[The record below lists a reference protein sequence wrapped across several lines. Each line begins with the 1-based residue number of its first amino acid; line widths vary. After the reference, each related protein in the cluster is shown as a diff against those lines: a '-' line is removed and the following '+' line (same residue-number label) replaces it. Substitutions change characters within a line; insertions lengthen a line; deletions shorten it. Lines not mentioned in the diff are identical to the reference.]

1 MPVWK
6 RKVFQSFET
15 LMPMTIKFYL
25 STFCGMLVSEVRQM
39 TYFDKNH
46 VEQITFITDEASQIF
61 GNKRIAIL
69 SIFQSISSFAF

>member
-1 MPVWK
+1 
-6 RKVFQSFET
+6 
-15 LMPMTIKFYL
+15 
-25 STFCGMLVSEVRQM
+25 MLVSKVRQM